1 MYNYIGDFYEEKVI
15 SRKINCNSWNIFAT
29 VLVLV
34 NVFFDFVPHTVKT
47 ENINATATTEF
58 STYYNQNVNK
68 KAYTTTQKVIV
79 NINTASVQELCTI
92 RMIGETKAKA
102 IVNYREKY
110 GDFKDK
116 GDIVK
121 VYGIGEKT
129 YEKIK
134 DSICVN

>member
-1 MYNYIGDFYEEKVI
+1 MKKKLSPEKLIVI
-15 SRKINCNSWNIFAT
+15 AGIIFAT
-29 VLVLV
+29 VLVLA
-34 NVFFDFVPHTVKT
+34 NVFFDFVPHTAKT
-47 ENINATATTEF
+47 ENIKSAKNEF
-58 STYYNQNVNK
+58 STYYNENVNK
-68 KAYTTTQKVIV
+68 KTYTTTQKVIV

-110 GDFKDK
+110 GAFKDK

>member
-1 MYNYIGDFYEEKVI
+1 MKKKLSPEKLIVI
-15 SRKINCNSWNIFAT
+15 VGIIFAT

-47 ENINATATTEF
+47 ENIKSATPEF

-68 KAYTTTQKVIV
+68 KNYTTTKKVIV

-110 GDFKDK
+110 GAFKDK
-116 GDIVK
+116 ADIVK

>member
-1 MYNYIGDFYEEKVI
+1 MPVSQI
-15 SRKINCNSWNIFAT
+15 CP
-29 VLVLV
+29 LVPAKPMPIRIRP
-34 NVFFDFVPHTVKT
+34 D
-47 ENINATATTEF
+47 
-58 STYYNQNVNK
+58 QNVNK

>member
-1 MYNYIGDFYEEKVI
+1 MKKKLSPEKLIVI
-15 SRKINCNSWNIFAT
+15 VGIIFAT

-34 NVFFDFVPHTVKT
+34 NVFFDFVPHTVKI
-47 ENINATATTEF
+47 ENIKSAKNEF

-68 KAYTTTQKVIV
+68 KTYTTIQKVIV

-110 GDFKDK
+110 GAFKDK
-116 GDIVK
+116 KDIVK

>member
-1 MYNYIGDFYEEKVI
+1 MKKKLSPEKLIVI
-15 SRKINCNSWNIFAT
+15 VGIIFAT

-47 ENINATATTEF
+47 ENIKSATPEF

-68 KAYTTTQKVIV
+68 KVYTTTQKVIV

-110 GDFKDK
+110 GAFEDK
-116 GDIVK
+116 KDIVK

>member
-1 MYNYIGDFYEEKVI
+1 MKKKLSPEKLIVI
-15 SRKINCNSWNIFAT
+15 VGIIFAT

-47 ENINATATTEF
+47 ENINATAATTEF

-68 KAYTTTQKVIV
+68 KTYTTTQKVIV

-92 RMIGETKAKA
+92 RMIGETKANA

-110 GDFKDK
+110 GAFKDK

>member
-1 MYNYIGDFYEEKVI
+1 MKKKLSPEKLIVI
-15 SRKINCNSWNIFAT
+15 VGIIFAT

-47 ENINATATTEF
+47 ENIKSATTEF

-68 KAYTTTQKVIV
+68 KTYTTTQKVIV
-79 NINTASVQELCTI
+79 NINTAAVQELCTI

-110 GDFKDK
+110 GAFKDK
-116 GDIVK
+116 VDIVK

>member
-1 MYNYIGDFYEEKVI
+1 MKKKLSPEKLIVI
-15 SRKINCNSWNIFAT
+15 VGIIFAT

-34 NVFFDFVPHTVKT
+34 NVFFDFVPHTVKI
-47 ENINATATTEF
+47 ENIKSAKNEF
-58 STYYNQNVNK
+58 STYYNENVNK
-68 KAYTTTQKVIV
+68 KNYTTTQKVIV

-92 RMIGETKAKA
+92 RMIGETKANA

-110 GDFKDK
+110 GAFKDK
-116 GDIVK
+116 ADIIK

>member
-1 MYNYIGDFYEEKVI
+1 MKKKLSPEKLIVI
-15 SRKINCNSWNIFAT
+15 VGIIFAT

-47 ENINATATTEF
+47 ENIKSAQNEF
-58 STYYNQNVNK
+58 STNYTKNVNK
-68 KAYTTTQKVIV
+68 KNYTTTQKVIV

-110 GDFKDK
+110 GAFKDK

>member
-1 MYNYIGDFYEEKVI
+1 MKKKLSPEKLIVI
-15 SRKINCNSWNIFAT
+15 VGIIFAT

-47 ENINATATTEF
+47 ENINATAATTEF

-68 KAYTTTQKVIV
+68 KNYTTTQKVIV

-110 GDFKDK
+110 GAFKDK

-129 YEKIK
+129 YEKIR

>member
-1 MYNYIGDFYEEKVI
+1 MKKKLSPEKLIVI
-15 SRKINCNSWNIFAT
+15 VGIIFAT

-34 NVFFDFVPHTVKT
+34 NVFFDFVPHRVKT
-47 ENINATATTEF
+47 ENIKSAKTEF

-68 KAYTTTQKVIV
+68 KTYTTTQKVIV

-110 GDFKDK
+110 GAFKDK

>member
-1 MYNYIGDFYEEKVI
+1 MKKKLSPEKLIVI
-15 SRKINCNSWNIFAT
+15 VGIIFAT

-47 ENINATATTEF
+47 ENIKSAQNEF
-58 STYYNQNVNK
+58 STYYNENVNK
-68 KAYTTTQKVIV
+68 KNYTTTQKVIV

-110 GDFKDK
+110 GAFKDK
-116 GDIVK
+116 KDIVK

>member
-1 MYNYIGDFYEEKVI
+1 MKKKLSPEKLIVI
-15 SRKINCNSWNIFAT
+15 VGIIFAT

-47 ENINATATTEF
+47 EIIKSAKNEF

-68 KAYTTTQKVIV
+68 KNYTTTQKVIV

-102 IVNYREKY
+102 IVKYREKY
-110 GDFKDK
+110 GAFKDK
-116 GDIVK
+116 KDIVK

>member
-1 MYNYIGDFYEEKVI
+1 KKKLSPEKLIVI
-15 SRKINCNSWNIFAT
+15 VGIIFAT

-47 ENINATATTEF
+47 ENIKSAINEF

-68 KAYTTTQKVIV
+68 KKYTTTQKVIV

-110 GDFKDK
+110 GAFKDK

>member
-1 MYNYIGDFYEEKVI
+1 MKKKLSPEKLIVI
-15 SRKINCNSWNIFAT
+15 VGIIFAT

-47 ENINATATTEF
+47 ENIKSVKNEF

-68 KAYTTTQKVIV
+68 KTYTTTQKVII

-92 RMIGETKAKA
+92 RMIGETKATA

-110 GDFKDK
+110 GAFKDK

>member
-1 MYNYIGDFYEEKVI
+1 MKKKLSPEKLIVI
-15 SRKINCNSWNIFAT
+15 VGIIFAT

-47 ENINATATTEF
+47 ENIKSAKNEF
-58 STYYNQNVNK
+58 STYYNENVNK
-68 KAYTTTQKVIV
+68 KAYKTTQKVVV

-110 GDFKDK
+110 GAFKDK

>member
-1 MYNYIGDFYEEKVI
+1 MKKKLSPEKLIVI
-15 SRKINCNSWNIFAT
+15 VGIIFAT

-68 KAYTTTQKVIV
+68 KNYTTTQKVIV

-92 RMIGETKAKA
+92 RMIGETKANA

-110 GDFKDK
+110 GAFKDK

>member
-1 MYNYIGDFYEEKVI
+1 MKKKLSPEKLIVI
-15 SRKINCNSWNIFAT
+15 VGIIFAV

-34 NVFFDFVPHTVKT
+34 NVFFDFVPHTVKI
-47 ENINATATTEF
+47 ENIKSAKNEF
-58 STYYNQNVNK
+58 STYYNENVNK
-68 KAYTTTQKVIV
+68 KTYTTIQKVIV

-110 GDFKDK
+110 GAFKDK
-116 GDIVK
+116 KDIVK

>member
-1 MYNYIGDFYEEKVI
+1 MKKKLSPEKLIVI
-15 SRKINCNSWNIFAT
+15 VGIIFAT

-68 KAYTTTQKVIV
+68 KAYTTTTQKVIV

-110 GDFKDK
+110 GAFKDK
-116 GDIVK
+116 KDIVK

>member
-1 MYNYIGDFYEEKVI
+1 MKKKLSPEKLIVI
-15 SRKINCNSWNIFAT
+15 VGIIFAT

-47 ENINATATTEF
+47 ENIKSTKNEF
-58 STYYNQNVNK
+58 STYYNENVNK
-68 KAYTTTQKVIV
+68 KNYTTAQKVIV

-110 GDFKDK
+110 GAFKDK

>member
-1 MYNYIGDFYEEKVI
+1 M
-15 SRKINCNSWNIFAT
+15 
-29 VLVLV
+29 
-34 NVFFDFVPHTVKT
+34 FFDFVPHTVKT

-68 KAYTTTQKVIV
+68 KTYTTTQKVIV

-92 RMIGETKAKA
+92 RMIGETKANA

-110 GDFKDK
+110 GAFKDK
-116 GDIVK
+116 KDIVK

>member
-1 MYNYIGDFYEEKVI
+1 MKKKLSPEKLIVI
-15 SRKINCNSWNIFAT
+15 VGIIFAT

-34 NVFFDFVPHTVKT
+34 NVFFDFVPHTVKI
-47 ENINATATTEF
+47 ENIKSAKNEF

-68 KAYTTTQKVIV
+68 KTYTTTQKVIV

-110 GDFKDK
+110 GAFKDK
-116 GDIVK
+116 KDIVK

>member
-1 MYNYIGDFYEEKVI
+1 MKKKLSPEKLIVI
-15 SRKINCNSWNIFAT
+15 VGIIFAT

-47 ENINATATTEF
+47 ENIKSTKNEF

-68 KAYTTTQKVIV
+68 KNYTTTQKVIV

-110 GDFKDK
+110 GAFKDK
-116 GDIVK
+116 KDIVK

>member
-1 MYNYIGDFYEEKVI
+1 MKKKLSPEKLIVI
-15 SRKINCNSWNIFAT
+15 VGIIFAT

-34 NVFFDFVPHTVKT
+34 NVFFDFVPHTVKI
-47 ENINATATTEF
+47 ENIKSAKNEF

-68 KAYTTTQKVIV
+68 KTYTTTQKVIV

-110 GDFKDK
+110 GAFKDT

>member
-1 MYNYIGDFYEEKVI
+1 MKKKLSPEKLIVI
-15 SRKINCNSWNIFAT
+15 VGIIFAT

-47 ENINATATTEF
+47 ENIKSVKNEF
-58 STYYNQNVNK
+58 STYYNENVNK
-68 KAYTTTQKVIV
+68 KTYTTTQKVII

-110 GDFKDK
+110 GAFKDK
-116 GDIVK
+116 KDIVK

>member
-1 MYNYIGDFYEEKVI
+1 MKKKLSPEKLIVI
-15 SRKINCNSWNIFAT
+15 VGIIFAT

-34 NVFFDFVPHTVKT
+34 NVFFDFVPHTVKI
-47 ENINATATTEF
+47 ENIKSAKNEF
-58 STYYNQNVNK
+58 STYYNENVNK
-68 KAYTTTQKVIV
+68 KTYTTTQKVIV

-110 GDFKDK
+110 GAFKDK
-116 GDIVK
+116 ADIIK

>member
-1 MYNYIGDFYEEKVI
+1 MKKKLSPEKLIVI
-15 SRKINCNSWNIFAT
+15 VGIIFAT

-47 ENINATATTEF
+47 ENIKSAQNEF
-58 STYYNQNVNK
+58 STYYNENVNK
-68 KAYTTTQKVIV
+68 KNYTTTKKVIV
-79 NINTASVQELCTI
+79 NINTAPVQELCTI

-110 GDFKDK
+110 GAFKDK
-116 GDIVK
+116 KDIVK

>member
-1 MYNYIGDFYEEKVI
+1 MKKKLSPEKLIVI
-15 SRKINCNSWNIFAT
+15 VGIIFAT

-47 ENINATATTEF
+47 ENINATAATTEF

-68 KAYTTTQKVIV
+68 KNYTTTQKVIV

-110 GDFKDK
+110 GAFKDK